1 MNVIERTRY
10 ILEQFPQIAEVC
22 NVVHVDFADPEPTS
36 YGLSSVD
43 DTLIYEDI
51 LGGQLRQHSFLL
63 YTTYSG
69 INDYERLHNASALLE
84 LSQWLRHQTGAEVIT
99 DTGSG
104 RIERITAENG
114 MLYAVPQ
121 DNIEDAV
128 QYQMRIIVRYT
139 TGSEESEGNT

>member
-1 MNVIERTRY
+1 MNVIERTRE
-10 ILEQFPQIAEVC
+10 ILQQFPLIAEVC

-43 DTLIYEDI
+43 DTLLSESI
-51 LGGQLRQHSFLL
+51 LGGQTRQHTFLL

-69 INDYERLHNASALLE
+69 INDYERLHNSSALLE
-84 LSQWLRHQTGAEVIT
+84 LSHWLRLQTGAAVSTES
-99 DTGSG
+99 GSG

-128 QYQMRIIVRYT
+128 QYQMKIIVKYT
-139 TGSEESEGNT
+139 VESEESA

>member
-43 DTLIYEDI
+43 DTLIYE
-51 LGGQLRQHSFLL
+51 
-63 YTTYSG
+63 
-69 INDYERLHNASALLE
+69 
-84 LSQWLRHQTGAEVIT
+84 

>member
-1 MNVIERTRY
+1 MNVIERTRE
-10 ILEQFPQIAEVC
+10 ILGRFPLIAEVC

-43 DTLIYEDI
+43 DTLLSESI
-51 LGGQLRQHSFLL
+51 LGGQVRQHTFLL

-84 LSQWLRHQTGAEVIT
+84 LSHWLLHQTGAEVTT

-128 QYQMRIIVRYT
+128 QYQMKIIVKYT
-139 TGSEESEGNT
+139 VESEESA